1 MTPVP
6 PHDAEHGIGL
16 FSEEEPGRK
25 GEILDA
31 AATIFAESGYTG
43 GSMRQIA
50 SRVGVSEPALYR
62 HFPSKEAIFITML
75 RLGAGRLRGEAIAL
89 IRGLEPRDLRTQL
102 IALIVDRRQAIRRYS
117 ILPRAVMPAV
127 ARNPAFLGEV
137 RASLVEPVRAA
148 LTEKVA
154 ELDAALG
161 TPADADATRE
171 ARVRALIALF
181 VGSFVSSTVLGDEPD
196 EAVADAALRIMGWSD
211 PG

>member
-1 MTPVP
+1 MTPTRSR
-6 PHDAEHGIGL
+6 DFDSEMGL

-43 GSMRQIA
+43 GSMREIA
-50 SRVGVSEPALYR
+50 KRVGVSEPALYR
-62 HFPSKEAIFITML
+62 HFPSKEAIFLTMV
-75 RLGAGRLRGEAIAL
+75 RLGAGRLRGEAMEL
-89 IRGLEPRDLRTQL
+89 IRGLGPRDLRTQL
-102 IALIVDRRQAIRRYS
+102 IALFVDRRQAIRRYS
-117 ILPRAVMPAV
+117 VLPRAVMPAV

-154 ELDAALG
+154 ELDDALG
-161 TPADADATRE
+161 LPADAGTTRD

-196 EAVADAALRIMGWSD
+196 EAVADAALRIMGWSE